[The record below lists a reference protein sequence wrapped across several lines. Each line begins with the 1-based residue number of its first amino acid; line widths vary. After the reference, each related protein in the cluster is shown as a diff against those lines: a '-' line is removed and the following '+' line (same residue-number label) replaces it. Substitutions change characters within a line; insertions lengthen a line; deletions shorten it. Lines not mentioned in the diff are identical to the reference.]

1 MPCALISFS
10 RSLSVMRASSTRA
23 SGVPG
28 AACSF
33 AYCRSSCAVTG
44 SPSMVATMRLVI
56 SARAAPASRTGRT
69 SAATRTPRGIARPRI
84 MRRRAS
90 ASVRAARRSCR
101 HDPSRWAGRAAQLA
115 HCLLEQVR
123 VELEADRRDVPRLLL
138 AEQVP
143 GAADLEVVGREAE
156 AAAQVVELLQDA
168 ETLLRLGR
176 DQVLARY
183 Q

>member
-1 MPCALISFS
+1 L
-10 RSLSVMRASSTRA
+10 
-23 SGVPG
+23 G
-28 AACSF
+28 
-33 AYCRSSCAVTG
+33 
-44 SPSMVATMRLVI
+44 
-56 SARAAPASRTGRT
+56 
-69 SAATRTPRGIARPRI
+69 
-84 MRRRAS
+84 
-90 ASVRAARRSCR
+90 
-101 HDPSRWAGRAAQLA
+101 GRAAQLA

-138 AEQVP
+138 AEQIP